1 MRFRLLGPEGAAL
14 TGICILGFRAC
25 RARPGYSAD
34 ISAQDSDDA
43 RLSVRN
49 APGFRRCCPHGHQ
62 YPWHRRGVETRQ
74 SDQQRN
80 IVLFGLRG
88 AALTELRGLGP
99 EADSET
105 LGARDIQ
112 RWPMAEQEVL

>member
-49 APGFRRCCPHGHQ
+49 APGFRR
-62 YPWHRRGVETRQ
+62 
-74 SDQQRN
+74 
-80 IVLFGLRG
+80 
-88 AALTELRGLGP
+88 AALTGISILGTG
-99 EADSET
+99 EVSKLGRQISSGT
-105 LGARDIQ
+105 LCSLAL
-112 RWPMAEQEVL
+112 EVLPSQNY